1 MSTLGFTGM
10 DNPTKDVLSTT
21 FAEAARRRQL
31 DLVQIDGDAADYVV
45 VDMDSL
51 YGPMSW
57 LQLHNAGRK
66 VIGYTSAS
74 RSQTHYTLRRGF
86 DSAAVD
92 ALLDELDLP
101 LAAQAAEVTAPP
113 PTVAIAALPDA
124 EHSAPIPPLAIESA
138 PPPSTAAGAD
148 ATETDAEIEGDI
160 QPNTAI
166 EIKHETQAASAP
178 DTATHAEP
186 ALPDTPPHIAPAAA
200 ETQQRTLHDWLMPG
214 KLMQPVRVA
223 VAGQLLHI
231 DPSRNAYIGP
241 ATLKPLQAL
250 LQASLDASDLSP
262 IDADEWERAQ
272 ENGASVQPL
281 ARLRWYAAL
290 LAGDGQLLPPFKPDD
305 KFRMTKWVQTERE
318 FPKHFRIATAMM
330 KGPANLAEIAKAA
343 TVSEAEAADFL
354 NACLTIGVTQPVLPE
369 PINETNTARSQLF
382 NRLRGE

>member
-31 DLVQIDGDAADYVV
+31 DLIQIDGDAADYVV

-66 VIGYTSAS
+66 VIGYTSAT

-101 LAAQAAEVTAPP
+101 LIAQTSQATAAAQ
-113 PTVAIAALPDA
+113 PDA
-124 EHSAPIPPLAIESA
+124 QDAAPIPPAERPA
-138 PPPSTAAGAD
+138 QTR
-148 ATETDAEIEGDI
+148 AEI
-160 QPNTAI
+160 I
-166 EIKHETQAASAP
+166 EDDAPSSKAASATHATP
-178 DTATHAEP
+178 QTEPATATQDSNDLA
-186 ALPDTPPHIAPAAA
+186 
-200 ETQQRTLHDWLMPG
+200 LHDWLMPG
-214 KLMQPVRVA
+214 KLGQPVRLA
-223 VAGQLLHI
+223 AAGQVLYI
-231 DPSRNAYIGP
+231 DPRRNAYIGP

-250 LQASLDASDLSP
+250 LETALEASNFTP
-262 IDADEWERAQ
+262 IDSGEWAQ
-272 ENGASVQPL
+272 ALESTGSAQPL
-281 ARLRWYAAL
+281 SRLRWYAAL

-330 KGPANLAEIAKAA
+330 KGPANLAEIATAA

-354 NACLTIGVTQPVLPE
+354 NACVTIGVTQPVLPE
-369 PINETNTARSQLF
+369 PINETNAARGQLF
-382 NRLRGE
+382 SRLRGE